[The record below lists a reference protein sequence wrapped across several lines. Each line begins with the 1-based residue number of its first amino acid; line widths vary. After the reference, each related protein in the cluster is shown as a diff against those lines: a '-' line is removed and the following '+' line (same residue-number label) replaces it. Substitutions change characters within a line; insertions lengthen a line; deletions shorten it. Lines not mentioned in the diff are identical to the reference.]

1 MRQYVETVCGPI
13 RIDDIGITLTHEH
26 LWVDGMNVYSISY
39 GAEKMS
45 NEKISIENRKEVLK
59 DLSSVVFGYKDNVI
73 LADVEESVRELE
85 DYKAAGGGTLFEVST
100 IDLGRNPVRL
110 REISQKSGVHIIM
123 GGTYY
128 YYPSIDAKTKEII
141 QTKGKN
147 GLADLMIR
155 EFYDGVG
162 DTGIRPGVLGEVGL
176 QHKET
181 DLILAHAAMIAQR
194 ETGAPV
200 IFHCAPEWI
209 LDVAE
214 AEGADLQ
221 KVVMGHWSMSDP
233 VEKALQRGA
242 WVSFD
247 QFGMNFPGIIND
259 DQRIDDVM
267 AMFENGWEKQLL
279 ISQDVAWKT
288 RLKKYGGNGYAE
300 LLKDTVPRLYSRG
313 LSREQVTDLLVEN
326 PKKLLR

>member
-26 LWVDGMNVYSISY
+26 LWVDAMNVYSISY

-45 NEKISIENRKEVLK
+45 DEKISPENRREVLK

-73 LADVEESVRELE
+73 LADVEESVQELGY
-85 DYKAAGGGTLFEVST
+85 YKEAGGSTIFELST
-100 IDLGRNPVRL
+100 IDLGRNPVKL
-110 REISQKSGVHIIM
+110 REISQKSGVHIVM

-128 YYPSIDAKTKEII
+128 YYPSIDAETRELIC
-141 QTKGKN
+141 TKGKN
-147 GLADLMIR
+147 ALADRMIS

-181 DLILAHAAMIAQR
+181 DVILAHAAMIAQR

-200 IFHCAPEWI
+200 IFHSAPEWI

-214 AEGADLQ
+214 EEGADLQ
-221 KVVMGHWSMSDP
+221 KVVMGHWSMSEP
-233 VEKALQRGA
+233 VEKAIQKGA

-247 QFGMNFPGIIND
+247 QFGMNFPGIISD

-267 AMFENGWEKQLL
+267 AIFEKGWEKQLL
-279 ISQDVAWKT
+279 ISQDVAWKI

-300 LLKDTVPRLYSRG
+300 LLTDTVPRLCSRG
-313 LSREQVTDLLVEN
+313 LSQKQVTDLLVEN
-326 PKKLLR
+326 PKRLLR

>member
-1 MRQYVETVCGPI
+1 MANWC
-13 RIDDIGITLTHEH
+13 
-26 LWVDGMNVYSISY
+26 IS
-39 GAEKMS
+39 
-45 NEKISIENRKEVLK
+45 
-59 DLSSVVFGYKDNVI
+59 
-73 LADVEESVRELE
+73 VEESVRELE

-247 QFGMNFPGIIND
+247 QFGMNFPGIIK
-259 DQRIDDVM
+259 DQ
-267 AMFENGWEKQLL
+267 
-279 ISQDVAWKT
+279 
-288 RLKKYGGNGYAE
+288 KYGGNGYAE